1 MARRW
6 LPVEQEVLALRR
18 YSARL
23 CLTSPC
29 RAGPVWIP
37 QTQSDRQYRR
47 ASVGCKAKTVQMH
60 VPVASELAKSSQSN
74 ARGVIRVHEA
84 SELKISIS
92 QQRRRCPTCQRPF
105 SSSYNMRVHMRI
117 HNNSRPFECKFCPK
131 NFRTKCN
138 LEHHVQT
145 HTGNWKFKCRL
156 CGKGYSR
163 KDRLLRHMNWHP
175 NKSVGNNKCFP

>member
-1 MARRW
+1 
-6 LPVEQEVLALRR
+6 
-18 YSARL
+18 
-23 CLTSPC
+23 
-29 RAGPVWIP
+29 
-37 QTQSDRQYRR
+37 
-47 ASVGCKAKTVQMH
+47 MH

-84 SELKISIS
+84 SELKISYVPFFTHLPFKLWNRTSSDQIVMSNIARIS

>member
-1 MARRW
+1 MLLR
-6 LPVEQEVLALRR
+6 EQEVLALRR

-84 SELKISIS
+84 SELKISYVPFFTHLPFKLWNRTSSDQIVMSNIARIS

-105 SSSYNMRVHMRI
+105 SSSYNMRVQF
-117 HNNSRPFECKFCPK
+117 SVLFPK
-131 NFRTKCN
+131 NRQLPEDPLASLQGTYA
-138 LEHHVQT
+138 HSQ
-145 HTGNWKFKCRL
+145 
-156 CGKGYSR
+156 
-163 KDRLLRHMNWHP
+163 
-175 NKSVGNNKCFP
+175 